1 MKSLQ
6 VKYNIVH
13 ILFFVTYVAVYGYIA
28 IYLQYRGLSNTEIG
42 IVTGGGAILSIFM
55 SPFIAS
61 LIDRV
66 KGLTIRKLILILY
79 CIMFFLFLSLN
90 FISSISYIIML
101 FYVLLTTLVTAVIPF
116 LSVICMNYIKK
127 GNYINFGLSR
137 GFGSVS
143 YAIGAVVIGQLI
155 SIFNPEIIAYI
166 HLLFGILLIGL
177 LYTLPDFEIEEKTKK
192 EKTSSAFKI
201 VKKYRTFFW
210 ILLGFGCMYAGATS
224 LSTYL
229 INIVKNLGGNTSLY
243 GIAVFFM
250 AASEMP
256 VMTITY
262 RLLKKYKSEILLFV
276 AAIFYLLRNMIIC
289 MAPNLFVLI
298 VGMIFQGLSY
308 GLLTA
313 TVTYYVNDYLQE
325 DDQMMGQTFIGIM
338 TTGFGYA
345 LGSIMG
351 GILQDYLRLSS
362 MFVFVG
368 IITFLGFMV
377 MFLALRKNLFV
388 KKI

>member
-6 VKYNIVH
+6 VKYNVLH

-61 LIDRV
+61 LIDKV

-79 CIMFFLFLSLN
+79 ILMFLLFLSLN
-90 FISSISYIIML
+90 FISSLSYVIML
-101 FYVLLTTLVTAVIPF
+101 FYILLTTLVTAIIPF

-127 GNYINFGLSR
+127 GIYINFGLSR

-143 YAIGAVVIGQLI
+143 YAVGAVVIGQLI

-166 HLLFGILLIGL
+166 HLLFGILLLVL
-177 LYTLPDFEIEEKTKK
+177 LHTLPDFEIKETAITEKK
-192 EKTSSAFKI
+192 SSVFNI
-201 VKKYRTFFW
+201 VKKYKTFFW

-256 VMTITY
+256 VMTITH
-262 RLLKKYKSEILLFV
+262 RLLKKYKAEILLFV
-276 AAIFYLLRNMIIC
+276 AAVFYLLRNLIIC
-289 MAPNLFVLI
+289 MAPNLLI
-298 VGMIFQGLSY
+298 LIIGMIFQGLSY

-313 TVTYYVNDYLQE
+313 TITYYVNDYLQE
-325 DDQMMGQTFIGIM
+325 DDQMMGQTLIGIM

-345 LGSIMG
+345 LGSILG
-351 GILQDYLRLSS
+351 GILQDYLGLNS

-368 IITFLGFMV
+368 MITFLGFLV
-377 MFLALRKNLFV
+377 MFFV
-388 KKI
+388 LKKHLGIKKI

>member
-6 VKYNIVH
+6 MKYNALH

-55 SPFIAS
+55 SPYITS
-61 LIDRV
+61 LIGKV
-66 KGLTIRKLILILY
+66 KGLTIRKLIFFLYIL
-79 CIMFFLFLSLN
+79 MFFLFLSLN
-90 FISSISYIIML
+90 FISSLSYVIML
-101 FYVLLTTLVTAVIPF
+101 FYILLTTLVTAIIPF

-127 GNYINFGLSR
+127 GMYINFGLSR
-137 GFGSVS
+137 GFGSIS

-155 SIFNPEIIAYI
+155 TIFNPEIIAYI
-166 HLLFGILLIGL
+166 HLLFGILFIIL
-177 LYTLPDFEIEEKTKK
+177 LYALPNFEIEETAQK
-192 EKTSSAFKI
+192 EKTSSVFKTI
-201 VKKYRTFFW
+201 MKYRTFFW

-229 INIVKNLGGNTSLY
+229 INIVKNLGGNTSFY

-256 VMTITY
+256 IMTITH
-262 RLLKKYKSEILLFV
+262 RLLKKYKSETLLIV
-276 AAIFYLLRNMIIC
+276 AAIFYLLRNLIIC
-289 MAPNLFVLI
+289 MAPHLLI
-298 VGMIFQGLSY
+298 LIIGMIFQGLSY

-313 TVTYYVNDYLQE
+313 TITYYVNDYLQA
-325 DDQMMGQTFIGIM
+325 DDQMMGQTLIGIM

-345 LGSIMG
+345 LGSILG
-351 GILQDYLRLSS
+351 GILQDCFGLNS
-362 MFVFVG
+362 MFIFVG
-368 IITFLGFMV
+368 MITFIGFLV
-377 MFLALRKNLFV
+377 MFLAL
-388 KKI
+388 KKHLGV